1 MMYSR
6 LHAHYSLTIVLVL
19 ICVLITAAGTG
30 LMIMRQTARD
40 SAIAVTERVAVA
52 AAGEVRRPFER
63 AMTVARQN
71 ALVMGEMVELG
82 LIDPDVHNEILRNT
96 LYAEMDL
103 IGVWSIWEPGPF
115 TTASTPEGFMPYWAR
130 TRGDITA
137 VTDRDPDILFQ
148 DPTYRLPFDQVRETV
163 LDPMQHPDFGN
174 SSLTTSFAVPIEVNG
189 QVSGVTGVDIALDDI
204 QSVLSLMR
212 PMGQGTIM
220 LLSSSGMIVAAP
232 DEQLLGQRVE
242 DIPYLD
248 DVQTITQSFRPL
260 VLPQSLGPDGE
271 VIRVAVPFRISGS
284 RERWAIVADIPH
296 NVALAQMN
304 TVTRSIILVGLVL
317 AIGAAAVAT
326 LFSAQIKAQSQL
338 ISARDEAQRANQL
351 KSEFLANMSHEIRT
365 PLNGVLGMAQLLN
378 FGELTDSQREKVQ
391 TILSSG
397 RALLQLLEDVLDIS
411 RIEAGVMKLDLEAD
425 TPLNLLKDT
434 QDVIAGPAQLKGLT
448 IEIDAGPMAETAF
461 LCDPKRT
468 RQVLTNLA
476 GNAVKFTEEGYIRL
490 SARVNAGLIHFSV
503 TDTGPGV
510 PEAAR
515 QRIFERFRQADNSN
529 ARQHEG
535 VGLGLSISSELV
547 GLAGGEM
554 GLEENPEGG
563 SVFWFE
569 LPFNEADQESGEV
582 DEAEIKLQA

>member
-1 MMYSR
+1 MYSR